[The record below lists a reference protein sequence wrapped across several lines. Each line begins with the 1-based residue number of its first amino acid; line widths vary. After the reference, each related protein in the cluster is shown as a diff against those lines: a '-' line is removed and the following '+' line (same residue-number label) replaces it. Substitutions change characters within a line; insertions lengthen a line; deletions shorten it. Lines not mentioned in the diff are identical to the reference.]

1 MKNAEKKLEEKKLT
15 HDIQEESLSRSWK
28 DEFIVVMLMIP
39 IPITMIYPFFT
50 DDSMTTAWTNL
61 ALMPEWYS
69 QLLMIVLLVVFGLK
83 ALLFRIADK
92 LFGRSNITK

>member
-1 MKNAEKKLEEKKLT
+1 MKNKIEEKLKLQ

-28 DEFIVVMLMIP
+28 DEFIVVMLMLP
-39 IPITMIYPFFT
+39 IPLTMLYPYVT
-50 DDSMTTAWTNL
+50 DDTMTTAWNNL
-61 ALMPEWYS
+61 ALMPEWYQ
-69 QLLMIVLLVVFGLK
+69 QLLMVVLLVVFGLK

>member
-1 MKNAEKKLEEKKLT
+1 MKNKIEEKKLQ

-28 DEFIVVMLMIP
+28 DEFIVVMLMLP
-39 IPITMIYPFFT
+39 IPLTMLYAFT
-50 DDSMTTAWTNL
+50 SEENMTTAWNNL
-61 ALMPEWYS
+61 ALMPEWYQ

-92 LFGRSNITK
+92 LFGRSNLTK

>member
-1 MKNAEKKLEEKKLT
+1 MKKTKMEEKKLV

-28 DEFIVVMLMIP
+28 DEFIVVMLMS
-39 IPITMIYPFFT
+39 PITFTILYPFFT
-50 DDSMTTAWTNL
+50 EGNMTTAWNNL
-61 ALMPEWYS
+61 ALMTECYQ
-69 QLLMIVLLVVFGLK
+69 QLLMIVILVVFGLK

>member
-1 MKNAEKKLEEKKLT
+1 
-15 HDIQEESLSRSWK
+15 
-28 DEFIVVMLMIP
+28 
-39 IPITMIYPFFT
+39 
-50 DDSMTTAWTNL
+50 
-61 ALMPEWYS
+61 MPEWYQ

>member
-1 MKNAEKKLEEKKLT
+1 MKNKIEEKKLQ

-61 ALMPEWYS
+61 ALMPEWYQ

-92 LFGRSNITK
+92 LFGRSNIIK

>member
-1 MKNAEKKLEEKKLT
+1 MKSKIIEEKKLA

-28 DEFIVVMLMIP
+28 DEFIVVMLMLP
-39 IPITMIYPFFT
+39 ILLTMLYPYVT
-50 DDSMTTAWTNL
+50 EDSMTNAWNNL
-61 ALMPEWYS
+61 ALMPEWYQ

-83 ALLFRIADK
+83 ALLFRISDK

>member
-1 MKNAEKKLEEKKLT
+1 MQKTKIEEKKLQ

-28 DEFIVVMLMIP
+28 DEFIVVMLMSP
-39 IPITMIYPFFT
+39 IPFTILYPFFSE
-50 DDSMTTAWTNL
+50 DNMTTAWENL

-69 QLLMIVLLVVFGLK
+69 QLLMIVILVVFGLK